1 MTDGALSTIVSLAVG
16 VLAAA
21 LAVVVAP
28 RTRER
33 DRPGTPEAEGTAL
46 RDARLRAELH
56 LVEVRARQLRTQIAR
71 VQGGRTDLVSAIE
84 TADKRRDPAS
94 AMAKGALM
102 LAHPQPHR
110 ELSRRLRQAGDA
122 HVIPFPFLAER
133 GA

>member
-1 MTDGALSTIVSLAVG
+1 MTDGALSTIVSLVVS

-21 LAVVVAP
+21 VAVVVAP
-28 RTRER
+28 SGGER
-33 DRPGTPEAEGTAL
+33 DRRGTPEAEGAAL
-46 RDARLRAELH
+46 RDARVRAEL
-56 LVEVRARQLRTQIAR
+56 LLLEVRARQLRTQIAR
-71 VQGGRTDLVSAIE
+71 VQGGRPDLVSAIE
-84 TADKRRDPAS
+84 ITDKRRDPAS
-94 AMAKGALM
+94 AMAEGPLR